1 MVKKIIIIFIIFI
14 SSFTIKTYAEENTY
28 NLNEIDNLSK
38 NIMQQMDM
46 KENDL
51 SFSKIVDDYSKN
63 KSIAATFKNLVDR
76 VIKYSMSE
84 VLSNSKLMMELLFIA
99 LMSALLENIQKSLSD
114 DGVSKIAYY
123 ACFLSLALI
132 IIKSFSNVMKIAGSA
147 IDGLTKFINVMI
159 PVLLTLLASSG
170 GFASSAA
177 LDPVLMMVMKVVS
190 DIIKD
195 LILPVTMLIVIL
207 NIVDSMSDSIK
218 VTKLAALIK
227 QVNVWT
233 LCFIITVFV
242 GILTIRSS
250 MAVTL
255 DQVALKSTKFVSDN
269 FIPVVGKCLSDA
281 ISTVASYSLVLKD
294 AVSIAGLIMI
304 VAICIFP
311 LIKIIIIAL
320 MYKFIGAVIQPV
332 ANKKIVDC
340 LSAVGS
346 SLTIVFGCVLCTGL
360 IFFIMVAMISSAG
373 KSILM
378 SR

>member
-1 MVKKIIIIFIIFI
+1 
-14 SSFTIKTYAEENTY
+14 
-28 NLNEIDNLSK
+28 
-38 NIMQQMDM
+38 
-46 KENDL
+46 
-51 SFSKIVDDYSKN
+51 
-63 KSIAATFKNLVDR
+63 
-76 VIKYSMSE
+76 
-84 VLSNSKLMMELLFIA
+84 
-99 LMSALLENIQKSLSD
+99 
-114 DGVSKIAYY
+114 
-123 ACFLSLALI
+123 
-132 IIKSFSNVMKIAGSA
+132 
-147 IDGLTKFINVMI
+147 
-159 PVLLTLLASSG
+159 
-170 GFASSAA
+170 
-177 LDPVLMMVMKVVS
+177 
-190 DIIKD
+190 
-195 LILPVTMLIVIL
+195 
-207 NIVDSMSDSIK
+207 
-218 VTKLAALIK
+218 
-227 QVNVWT
+227 
-233 LCFIITVFV
+233 
-242 GILTIRSS
+242 